1 MKKRILWLLLCML
14 LCTTMAACARR
25 EAPQLPTA
33 EVQTQPETPEPTQET
48 EPSQAPEGPDQ
59 AVSAHGSAAYI
70 HGRTLVVSIFADDAA
85 THWDETMDAADI
97 DQTQEHLRIA
107 TEWLTDAV
115 KPYGVTAEFLYDWKE
130 NPDLRYSAKFT
141 ETLVRAD
148 GSMYDVQAGYIQ
160 ENIPTEELKRAYDAD
175 NVVYFFFFNTPYEG
189 TPSPWSLG
197 RLNSQACDTELV
209 NLFLRAAGP
218 VDEPPSAYAHELL
231 HAFGVPDLY
240 YTGGLIPQAYVDY
253 CKETGS
259 QDIMYTIN
267 GDMDRITGQLTELDA
282 YYLGL
287 TARPA
292 EADRW
297 QLGLSEYEE
306 E

>member
-1 MKKRILWLLLCML
+1 M
-14 LCTTMAACARR
+14 
-25 EAPQLPTA
+25 PLPIGTR
-33 EVQTQPETPEPTQET
+33 PT
-48 EPSQAPEGPDQ
+48 
-59 AVSAHGSAAYI
+59 
-70 HGRTLVVSIFADDAA
+70 
-85 THWDETMDAADI
+85 DAADI

-115 KPYGVTAEFLYDWKE
+115 KPYGVTAEFFYDWKE
-130 NPDLRYSAKFT
+130 DPDLRYSAKFT

-297 QLGLSEYEE
+297 QLGLSEYEGE
-306 E
+306 

>member
-1 MKKRILWLLLCML
+1 M
-14 LCTTMAACARR
+14 
-25 EAPQLPTA
+25 
-33 EVQTQPETPEPTQET
+33 
-48 EPSQAPEGPDQ
+48 
-59 AVSAHGSAAYI
+59 
-70 HGRTLVVSIFADDAA
+70 
-85 THWDETMDAADI
+85 
-97 DQTQEHLRIA
+97 
-107 TEWLTDAV
+107 
-115 KPYGVTAEFLYDWKE
+115 
-130 NPDLRYSAKFT
+130 
-141 ETLVRAD
+141 RAD

-197 RLNSQACDTELV
+197 RLNSPACDTELV

-267 GDMDRITGQLTELDA
+267 GDMDCITGQLTELDA

-287 TARPA
+287 TPRPA

-297 QLGLSEYEE
+297 QLGLSEYEGE
-306 E
+306 